1 MSERVRQGE
10 SEFESVDRRRSAR
23 YPIEREIR
31 FIVSS
36 RRKIGNDTGTGKTI
50 NISSNGILFATNQDL
65 IAGSRI
71 KLAVDWPVRLENNC
85 QLKLV
90 AFGRVVRC
98 DNGTAA
104 VEIEQYEFRTR
115 GTQPIDFP

>member
-1 MSERVRQGE
+1 MEN
-10 SEFESVDRRRSAR
+10 VDRRRSAR

-31 FIVSS
+31 FVVST
-36 RRKIGNDTGTGKTI
+36 RRKIGNDIGTGRTI
-50 NISSNGILFATNQDL
+50 NISSNGILFSTDQHM

-71 KLAVDWPVRLENNC
+71 KLAVDWPVRLEDNC
-85 QLKLV
+85 SLKLV

-98 DNGTAA
+98 DSGTAA

-115 GTQPIDFP
+115 GNQALDFP